1 MPNNPIRASYG
12 GGGGWMR
19 DSSGMMAPVGGGTS
33 AKMLIQLPK
42 EVQEIAASANTLV
55 RGKFSPE
62 LWPKLSLLSTLAGP
76 NHLKTKMFII
86 NVAAGSMAENG
97 QASRNFL
104 MGITN
109 MLVPAAMV
117 DGKDLYPH
125 EGGKSRDN
133 HKGKVV
139 EESD

>member
-1 MPNNPIRASYG
+1 MK
-12 GGGGWMR
+12 
-19 DSSGMMAPVGGGTS
+19 DSSGMMAPVGSGMS
-33 AKMLIQLPK
+33 AKLLIQLPK

-97 QASRNFL
+97 QASKNFL

-117 DGKDLYPH
+117 DGKDLYPYGH
-125 EGGKSRDN
+125 DGGKSRDN

-139 EESD
+139 DDNE